1 MKDLRALLTTVD
13 ANADLATRHIW
24 LIDLLAWVRGKNDS
38 VGWGGS
44 GGAGGSDGSVAASLA
59 RVQALIDALHAQPEA
74 AQRLRAWWQTL
85 CQTLDV
91 TTLLA
96 DFGFAPRT
104 AFFSELAGRLRRKL
118 LPGTPET
125 IDAAELFALALGSRF
140 DALWLAALPESQ
152 IQALVGLLSSDVAAD
167 TLRWQHQL
175 MDALTY
181 CTAQIR
187 ATGFAPELRL
197 RMDSGNDYDRAFH
210 PLSSDLAE
218 LRQIFF
224 DPAHGDAALK
234 AAIAQLRG
242 RLETCRQATN
252 GVYTHLDENG
262 VSVGMVF
269 MLRQLRERIVRVRE
283 LLDALTAAHPAQ
295 AAIKLLARRVTI
307 GQDSKSIGALIR
319 ANSTLLSAKMA
330 ERSAETGEHYIT
342 RDKHEYRDMLG
353 KAMGGGAVTALT
365 TGLKFAVMALG
376 LSAFWNGLAAGV
388 VYAASFVL
396 IQLLH
401 LTLATK
407 QPAMTAP
414 AMAAK
419 LKGIHDRGS
428 EANAGQPQAS
438 PVQTSHIQA
447 DRAWAVDDFVDEV
460 THLVR
465 SQVAAVLGNVAM
477 VVPAV
482 LLVNAL
488 LVLLRGQPMISPQ
501 EAEHVLH
508 SLTVLG
514 PTLLWAAFT
523 GVVLFTSS
531 VMAGWFENWFVLHR
545 LGSAI
550 RYNPRIT
557 AVLGTAR
564 AARWA
569 VFMRHN
575 VSGFASNISLGLM
588 LGLIPAFT
596 GFFGFELQVRH
607 VTLSAGQLA
616 AAGAALGLDAFSQ
629 PLVCWSIWWGIVS
642 IPLIGALNL
651 SVSFY
656 CAFRLALQAH
666 NVSGVDRGRIGR
678 AIWARWRNAPRSFF
692 VPR

>member
-1 MKDLRALLTTVD
+1 MKDLRALLAELD
-13 ANADLATRHIW
+13 PQANLAARHVW
-24 LIDLLAWVRGKNDS
+24 LIALFEWLRGDEIS
-38 VGWGGS
+38 PE
-44 GGAGGSDGSVAASLA
+44 ASISRLQTFME
-59 RVQALIDALHAQPEA
+59 VVHAQPELE
-74 AQRLRAWWQTL
+74 QRLKAWWQVL
-85 CQTLDV
+85 LQTVDV

-104 AFFSELAGRLRRKL
+104 AFVSELTNRLRRKI

-125 IDAAELFALALGSRF
+125 IDAAELFALVAPTRF
-140 DALWLAALPESQ
+140 DAQWLAAIPDAQ
-152 IQALVGLLSSDVAAD
+152 IDQLVALLSSNPRSDA
-167 TLRWQHQL
+167 LIWQHHL

-197 RMDSGNDYDRAFH
+197 RMDRANDDDRAFH
-210 PLSSDLAE
+210 PLSNDLAE
-218 LRQIFF
+218 LRHIFF
-224 DPAHGDAALK
+224 DPAQGDEELK
-234 AAIAQLRG
+234 AAIAKLRA
-242 RLETCRQATN
+242 RLETCRQAVN
-252 GVYTHLDENG
+252 GVYAHLNDNG
-262 VSVGMVF
+262 ISVGMVF

-283 LLDALTAAHPAQ
+283 LLDTLTAPNT
-295 AAIKLLARRVTI
+295 AAAATRLLSRRAAI
-307 GQDSKSIGALIR
+307 GQDSKSVGALIS
-319 ANSTLLSAKMA
+319 ANFTLLSAKMA

-342 RDKHEYRDMLG
+342 RDRTEYKQMLG

-365 TGLKFAVMALG
+365 TGLKFAVVALG
-376 LSAFWNGLAAGV
+376 LSAFWNGFASGFM
-388 VYAASFVL
+388 YAASFIL

-419 LKGIHDRGS
+419 LRDIDSG
-428 EANAGQPQAS
+428 NA
-438 PVQTSHIQA
+438 IEE
-447 DRAWAVDDFVDEV
+447 FVDEV

-465 SQVAAVLGNVAM
+465 SQVAAVLGNVFM

-488 LVLLRGQPMISPQ
+488 IVLLSGSAMISPP
-501 EAEHVLH
+501 EALHVLGTL
-508 SLTVLG
+508 SLLG

-523 GVVLFTSS
+523 GLILFASS
-531 VMAGWFENWFVLHR
+531 VVAGWFENWFVLHR
-545 LGSAI
+545 LDSAI
-550 RYNPRIT
+550 AHNPRFT
-557 AVLGTAR
+557 NTLGTQR
-564 AARWA
+564 AARWSN
-569 VFMRHN
+569 FMREN
-575 VSGFASNISLGLM
+575 ISGFASNISLGFM

-596 GFFGFELQVRH
+596 GFFGFELEARH

-616 AAGAALGLDAFSQ
+616 AAGAALGLEAFRQ
-629 PLVCWSIWWGIVS
+629 PLIWWCMAA

-666 NVSGVDRGRIGR
+666 NVSGIDRARIRG
-678 AIWARWRNAPRSFF
+678 AIWARWRSMPSSFF
-692 VPR
+692 VPKN

>member
-1 MKDLRALLTTVD
+1 MKDLRT
-13 ANADLATRHIW
+13 
-24 LIDLLAWVRGKNDS
+24 LLARLDPE
-38 VGWGGS
+38 
-44 GGAGGSDGSVAASLA
+44 ASLA
-59 RVQALIDALHAQPEA
+59 ARHVWLITLFEWLRGDKSSPDASISRLQTFIDAVNAQPELQ
-74 AQRLRAWWQTL
+74 QRLKAWWQVL
-85 CQTLDV
+85 LQTVDV

-104 AFFSELAGRLRRKL
+104 AFVSELAHRLRRKI

-125 IDAAELFALALGSRF
+125 IDAAELFALVAPSRF
-140 DALWLAALPESQ
+140 DAQWLAAIPDTQ
-152 IQALVGLLSSDVAAD
+152 IDQLVALLSNDVCGD
-167 TLRWQHQL
+167 RLLWQHRL

-197 RMDSGNDYDRAFH
+197 RMDRANDDDRAFH
-210 PLSSDLAE
+210 PLANDLDA

-224 DPAHGDAALK
+224 DPAQGDEELK
-234 AAIAQLRG
+234 AAIAKLRA
-242 RLETCRQATN
+242 RLETCRQAVN
-252 GVYTHLDENG
+252 GVYTHFEENG
-262 VSVGMVF
+262 ISVGMVF

-283 LLDALTAAHPAQ
+283 LLDTLTSATPAQ

-307 GQDSKSIGALIR
+307 GQDSKSIGALIS

-342 RDKHEYRDMLG
+342 RDKAEYRQMLS

-365 TGLKFAVMALG
+365 TLLKFAVVGVG
-376 LSAFWNGLAAGV
+376 LSAFWNGFASGF
-388 VYAASFVL
+388 VYAASFIL

-419 LKGIHDRGS
+419 LKDIDSAAAIG
-428 EANAGQPQAS
+428 E
-438 PVQTSHIQA
+438 
-447 DRAWAVDDFVDEV
+447 FVDEV

-465 SQVAAVLGNVAM
+465 SQAAAVFGNVFM

-482 LLVNAL
+482 LLVNVVVIFL
-488 LVLLRGQPMISPQ
+488 MGQPMISSK
-501 EAEHVLH
+501 EALHVLQ
-508 SLTVLG
+508 SLSLLG

-523 GVVLFTSS
+523 GMILFASS
-531 VMAGWFENWFVLHR
+531 MAGGWFENWFVLHR
-545 LGSAI
+545 LDSAI
-550 RYNPRIT
+550 AHNPRFT
-557 AVLGTAR
+557 RALGVAR
-564 AARWA
+564 ARRWSA
-569 VFMRHN
+569 FMREN
-575 VSGFASNISLGLM
+575 ISGFASNISLGFM

-596 GFFGFELQVRH
+596 GFFGLELQARH

-616 AAGAALGLDAFSQ
+616 AAGAALGLDAFKQ
-629 PLVCWSIWWGIVS
+629 PLVWWCIAA

-666 NVSGVDRGRIGR
+666 NVSGIDRARIR
-678 AIWARWRNAPRSFF
+678 SAIWARWRSAPGSFF
-692 VPR
+692 MPHQ

>member
-1 MKDLRALLTTVD
+1 MKDLRALLAQLD
-13 ANADLATRHIW
+13 PQ
-24 LIDLLAWVRGKNDS
+24 
-38 VGWGGS
+38 
-44 GGAGGSDGSVAASLA
+44 ASLA
-59 RVQALIDALHAQPEA
+59 ARHVWLIELFEWLRGDERSLDASISRLQTFIDAVHAQPELGA
-74 AQRLRAWWQTL
+74 RLKAWWQML
-85 CQTLDV
+85 LQTVDV

-104 AFFSELAGRLRRKL
+104 AFISELTDRLRRKI

-125 IDAAELFALALGSRF
+125 IDAAELFALVAPKRF
-140 DALWLAALPESQ
+140 DAQWLAAIPDVQ
-152 IQALVGLLSSDVAAD
+152 IDQLVTLLSDNVRTD
-167 TLRWQHQL
+167 TLIWQHHL

-197 RMDSGNDYDRAFH
+197 RMDRANDDDRAFH
-210 PLSSDLAE
+210 PLSNDLAE

-224 DPAHGDAALK
+224 DPAQGDEELK
-234 AAIAQLRG
+234 AAIAKLRA
-242 RLETCRQATN
+242 RLETCRQAVN
-252 GVYTHLDENG
+252 GVYAHLNDNG
-262 VSVGMVF
+262 ISVGMVF

-283 LLDALTAAHPAQ
+283 LLDTLTASHTAA
-295 AAIKLLARRVTI
+295 AAIKLLVRRVTI
-307 GQDSKSIGALIR
+307 GQDNKSIGALIST
-319 ANSTLLSAKMA
+319 NSTLLSAKMA

-342 RDKHEYRDMLG
+342 RDRTEYRQMLG

-365 TGLKFAVMALG
+365 TGLKFAVVGIG
-376 LSAFWNGLAAGV
+376 LSAFWNGFASGF
-388 VYAASFVL
+388 VYAASFIL

-419 LKGIHDRGS
+419 LKDIDS
-428 EANAGQPQAS
+428 GQA
-438 PVQTSHIQA
+438 IE
-447 DRAWAVDDFVDEV
+447 DFVDEV

-465 SQVAAVLGNVAM
+465 SQVAAVLGNVSM

-482 LLVNAL
+482 LLVNFI
-488 LVLLRGQPMISPQ
+488 VLLSMGRPMISPQ
-501 EAEHVLH
+501 EAMHVLGT
-508 SLTVLG
+508 LTLLG

-523 GVVLFTSS
+523 GLILFSS
-531 VMAGWFENWFVLHR
+531 SMVAGWFENWFVLHR
-545 LGSAI
+545 LDSAI
-550 RYNPRIT
+550 AHNPRFT
-557 AVLGTAR
+557 KVLGTQR
-564 AARWA
+564 AARWSS
-569 VFMRHN
+569 FMRDN
-575 VSGFASNISLGLM
+575 ISGFASNISLGFM

-596 GFFGFELQVRH
+596 GFFGFELEARH

-616 AAGAALGLDAFSQ
+616 AAGAVLGLEAFKQ
-629 PLVCWSIWWGIVS
+629 PLIWWCIAA

-666 NVSGVDRGRIGR
+666 NVSGIDRVRIGS
-678 AIWARWRNAPRSFF
+678 AIWMRWRSQPGSFF
-692 VPR
+692 VPHH